1 MFSEPEP
8 QHHSSFANRMDSL
21 RSRWDMISARVVAIL
36 TAAMGVVNVISATM
50 PAVRERLRLLEQ
62 FSPLEVTRG
71 SRLATVLAGF
81 ALLLLSTNLWRRKQT
96 AWLLTIAVLVAS
108 AFSHLL
114 KGLDYEEAS
123 IAILLALFIFSLRA
137 HFHARSD
144 VPSVRQGIRV
154 LFSAVLFT
162 LAYGTVGFYLLD
174 RHFKLRFE
182 LIPALTQTLAM
193 FTEFA
198 SPGLQPVTRFGRYF
212 VDSIYIIAGATL
224 SYGFFM
230 LVRPV
235 LLRQPATAEERE
247 RARETVEAHGRS
259 PLARMT
265 LFDDKSYFFSAGGT
279 LIAYVVKGRV
289 ALALGDPIGRA
300 EEAQASILEFKKFC
314 TGNDWDPCFYQT
326 HPEYLPM
333 YKETGFKFFSIGEEA
348 IVDLSAFTLEGKAG
362 KEFRNV
368 ANRLGKLGHHV
379 DVLEPP
385 LSRELVSQL
394 KAVSDEWLLMM
405 HGSEMRFSLGWFDD
419 DYVRNGRV
427 AVTRT
432 AEGHVSAFANIVPE
446 YQRNEVSLD
455 LMRRVHQI
463 ENGTMDFLFASLFD
477 WAKKSGYA
485 TFNLGLSGLSGI
497 GEKSD
502 DPAVEKVLR
511 LLSDNL
517 SRFYNFK
524 GLHAFKEKFHPRWEP
539 RYLVYSESA
548 NLPAVTA
555 ALIRAH
561 SGDNFLWEYLKR

>member
-1 MFSEPEP
+1 MT
-8 QHHSSFANRMDSL
+8 AL
-21 RSRWDMISARVVAIL
+21 L
-36 TAAMGVVNVISATM
+36 TVAMGVVNVISATM
-50 PAVRERLRLLEQ
+50 PAARERLRLLEQ

-81 ALLLLSTNLWRRKQT
+81 ALLLLSTNLWRRKQA

-123 IAILLALFIFSLRA
+123 IAVLLALFIFSLRP

-154 LFSAVLFT
+154 LLAAALFT
-162 LAYGTVGFYLLD
+162 LAYGTLGFYLLD
-174 RHFKLRFE
+174 RHFKTHFE

-198 SPGLQPVTRFGRYF
+198 TPGLQPVTRFGRYF

-224 SYGFFM
+224 SYGFYM

-235 LLRQPATAEERE
+235 LIRQPATAEERK
-247 RARETVEAHGRS
+247 RAREIVEAHGQTS
-259 PLARMT
+259 LARMT
-265 LFDDKSYFFSAGGT
+265 LFDDKSYFFSAGET
-279 LIAYVVKGRV
+279 MFAYVVKGRV
-289 ALALGDPIGRA
+289 ALALGDPIGPGEDA
-300 EEAQASILEFKKFC
+300 KASILEFKKFC
-314 TGNDWDPCFYQT
+314 AVNDWDPCFDQT
-326 HPEYLPM
+326 QPDDLPL

-368 ANRLGKLGHHV
+368 TNRLGKLGHRV
-379 DVLEPP
+379 EVIEPP
-385 LSRELVSQL
+385 LSRELLDEL
-394 KAVSDEWLLMM
+394 KAVSDEWLSMT

-419 DYVRNGRV
+419 EYVRNGRV
-427 AVTRT
+427 AVVRA
-432 AEGHVSAFANIVPE
+432 AEGRVSAFANIVTE

-455 LMRRVHQI
+455 LMRRAHRI
-463 ENGTMDFLFASLFD
+463 ENGTMDLLFVSLFD
-477 WAKKSGYA
+477 WAKQKGFD
-485 TFNLGLSGLSGI
+485 TFSLGLSGLSGI

-502 DPAVEKVLR
+502 DPAVEKILR
-511 LLSDNL
+511 LLSDHL

-524 GLHAFKEKFHPRWEP
+524 GLHAFKEKF
-539 RYLVYSESA
+539 
-548 NLPAVTA
+548 
-555 ALIRAH
+555 
-561 SGDNFLWEYLKR
+561 

>member
-1 MFSEPEP
+1 MGLPMYND
-8 QHHSSFANRMDSL
+8 SSLNKPNLFHVWRGNVSVHLTAL
-21 RSRWDMISARVVAIL
+21 L
-36 TAAMGVVNVISATM
+36 TAAMGVVNVISAMM

-81 ALLLLSTNLWRRKQT
+81 ALLLLSSNLWRRKQA

-108 AFSHLL
+108 ALSHLL

-123 IAILLALFIFSLRA
+123 IAVLLAFFIFSLRS

-154 LFSAVLFT
+154 LFSAALFT

-174 RHFKLRFE
+174 RHFKARFE

-198 SPGLQPVTRFGRYF
+198 TPGLQPVTRFGRYF
-212 VDSIYIIAGATL
+212 ADSIYIIAGATL

-235 LLRQPATAEERE
+235 LIRQPATAEERN
-247 RARETVEAHGRS
+247 RAREIVEAHGRT

-289 ALALGDPIGRA
+289 ALALGDPIGTA
-300 EEAQASILEFKKFC
+300 EEAQASIVEFKKFC
-314 TGNDWDPCFYQT
+314 AGNDWDPCFYQT
-326 HPEYLPM
+326 HPEYLPT

-348 IVDLSAFTLEGKAG
+348 IVDLYAFTLEGKAG

-368 ANRLGKLGHHV
+368 MNRLGKLGHHV
-379 DVLEPP
+379 DILEPP
-385 LSRELVSQL
+385 LSRELIGQL
-394 KAVSDEWLLMM
+394 KAVSDEWLTMM

-427 AVTRT
+427 AVART
-432 AEGHVSAFANIVPE
+432 AEGYVSAFANIVPE

-463 ENGTMDFLFASLFD
+463 ENGTMDLLFASLFD
-477 WAKKSGYA
+477 WAKRSGYA

-511 LLSDNL
+511 LLTDNL

-524 GLHAFKEKFHPRWEP
+524 GLHAFKEKFHPMWEP

-548 NLPAVTA
+548 NLPAVAA

-561 SGDNFLWEYLKR
+561 SGDDFLRGYLRK